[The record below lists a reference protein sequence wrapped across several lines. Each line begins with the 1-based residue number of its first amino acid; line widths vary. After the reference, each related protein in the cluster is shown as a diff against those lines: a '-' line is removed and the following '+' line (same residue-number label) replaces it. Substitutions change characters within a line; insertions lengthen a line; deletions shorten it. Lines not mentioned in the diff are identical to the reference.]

1 MAIYVQRITE
11 TRSIEGLEGIERY
24 KLENKNW
31 LESHKSSMKTDNFY
45 MQLRTTY
52 QEKSIYKLGK
62 IGEGKPGLQLNKVH
76 KDGLGKRRGQRYG
89 RCFKF

>member
-11 TRSIEGLEGIERY
+11 ARGIEGLETY
-24 KLENKNW
+24 KLENKCC

-52 QEKSIYKLGK
+52 QEKSMYKLAK
-62 IGEGKPGLQLNKVH
+62 IGEGKPGLQLNKVN

-89 RCFKF
+89 RHFKF